1 MNSYI
6 TFVLLLA
13 CVAIS
18 MAQYNHFGGGFS
30 DGYFS
35 TSFGVPGYSG
45 LSAAAGRDP
54 RANTGPV
61 LFPPSPPTGPLQS
74 SGVVPGASG
83 YGFVPPGSSV
93 MIAELMG
100 GPNLFL
106 QTIDQFQYGPALPRY
121 YYRGFFLR

>member
-54 RANTGPV
+54 RANTGIQRRGPV

-83 YGFVPPGSSV
+83 YGFVPPGSS
-93 MIAELMG
+93 
-100 GPNLFL
+100 
-106 QTIDQFQYGPALPRY
+106 GPALPRY